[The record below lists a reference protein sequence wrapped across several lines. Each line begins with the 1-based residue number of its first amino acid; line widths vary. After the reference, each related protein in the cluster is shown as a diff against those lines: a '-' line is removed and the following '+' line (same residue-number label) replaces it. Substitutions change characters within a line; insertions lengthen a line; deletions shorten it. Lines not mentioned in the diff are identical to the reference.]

1 MPIPAIIA
9 AVATIATTAVNVGMS
24 VKASKEAEKLNK
36 KTSAGEQ
43 SALALQRM
51 KTADLARQGG
61 MTAGQYSRALMQDDV
76 YAMQVQ
82 GLTNKIESQSVF
94 GDSFRKEAFYRLAL
108 SDIKGFTQKTASNLQ
123 DMDANMIVQNAQLSL
138 QASSNLREAEGAL
151 VDRENAIKAKEIE
164 MKSKIMENVGK
175 GIASTAQLVGAGVK
189 YYNAQQHD
197 KATGQTTGI
206 NSALSTPQADKVF
219 GMSSGIEPSTSIT
232 NPTGRSTPSIDGGY
246 ESYIANRPTLNIS
259 QPSVSLGE
267 SATDTRNID
276 AWIEDT
282 FEPPLNS
289 PMADIF
295 GG

>member
-1 MPIPAIIA
+1 
-9 AVATIATTAVNVGMS
+9 
-24 VKASKEAEKLNK
+24 
-36 KTSAGEQ
+36 
-43 SALALQRM
+43 
-51 KTADLARQGG
+51 
-61 MTAGQYSRALMQDDV
+61 
-76 YAMQVQ
+76 
-82 GLTNKIESQSVF
+82 
-94 GDSFRKEAFYRLAL
+94 
-108 SDIKGFTQKTASNLQ
+108 
-123 DMDANMIVQNAQLSL
+123 
-138 QASSNLREAEGAL
+138 L

-189 YYNAQQHD
+189 YYNDKQHD
-197 KATGQTTGI
+197 KQHDKTTGQTTGI

>member
-1 MPIPAIIA
+1 MVGAIVA
-9 AVATIATTAVNVGMS
+9 AVATIATTAVNIGMS
-24 VKASKEAEKLNK
+24 VKASKEAKKLNK

>member
-1 MPIPAIIA
+1 MVGAIIA
-9 AVATIATTAVNVGMS
+9 AIATIATTAVNVGMS

-43 SALALQRM
+43 SALALKRM

-138 QASSNLREAEGAL
+138 QASSDLREAEGAL
-151 VDRENAIKAKEIE
+151 VDRENRIKMQELE
-164 MKSKIMENVGK
+164 MKQAVMQNVGK
-175 GIASTAQLVGAGVK
+175 GIASTAQLVGAGMK
-189 YYNAQQHD
+189 YYNAKQHD
-197 KATGQTTGI
+197 KTTGQTTGI